1 MVAPLETAIRLTLT
15 ENVTQ
20 GLALII
26 SRLASAQN
34 AAKGLVFGR
43 RKIKGIQMCR
53 RRHVLLALIDQG
65 R

>member
-1 MVAPLETAIRLTLT
+1 MATPYETAIRLTLT

-20 GLALII
+20 ALALII
-26 SRLASAQN
+26 SPLAGVQGAV
-34 AAKGLVFGR
+34 KGLEFGR
-43 RKIKGIQMCR
+43 RKLKGIQMCR